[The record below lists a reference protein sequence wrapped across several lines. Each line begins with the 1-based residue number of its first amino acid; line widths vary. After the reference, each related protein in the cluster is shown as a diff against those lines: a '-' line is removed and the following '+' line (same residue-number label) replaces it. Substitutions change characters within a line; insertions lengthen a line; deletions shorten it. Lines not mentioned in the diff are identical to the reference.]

1 MQQQAEPEMHD
12 SGDKSG
18 LSFVNETTGWATGF
32 TAADNF
38 AWLYITHDGG
48 VTWQHQAIPLPA
60 NASQVSTIPPVFF
73 FVSQTQGWA
82 IDSAQVLYQT
92 TDGGQTW
99 TKV

>member
-12 SGDKSG
+12 SSD
-18 LSFVNETTGWATGF
+18 
-32 TAADNF
+32 AD
-38 AWLYITHDGG
+38 ITMID
-48 VTWQHQAIPLPA
+48 
-60 NASQVSTIPPVFF
+60 
-73 FVSQTQGWA
+73 FVSQTRGWA